1 VFNRSAIQP
10 NSTVSP
16 CSPPSPRPLSPA
28 LPIRLSDGEVHFL
41 WSFIQGSIMI
51 PETRRALRRA
61 WGMCQRHS
69 YGFLAVDAAF
79 RHGWLHAPTIL
90 YADLMERARAAL
102 DIGGLFWPARLAARL
117 RARGSCLMCDL
128 GYGPHSVGT
137 LRPELLAQ
145 GQNPTEIARFV
156 YVTAPFWRWAVCGRC
171 EGSGTPNRC
180 RPHLCEELAA
190 GAAVDLD
197 AQRTLVGEIHQ
208 HIQRYHRAFRW
219 EDRGTD
225 TVEDRAALISAVGWC
240 SGWQVWLD
248 DSLRR

>member
-117 RARGSCLMCDL
+117 RARGPCLMCGL
-128 GYGPHSVGT
+128 VSV
-137 LRPELLAQ
+137 
-145 GQNPTEIARFV
+145 
-156 YVTAPFWRWAVCGRC
+156 APD
-171 EGSGTPNRC
+171 TPV
-180 RPHLCEELAA
+180 AD
-190 GAAVDLD
+190 GAA
-197 AQRTLVGEIHQ
+197 TLANQGRHPILVLEDGRLLGVIG
-208 HIQRYHRAFRW
+208 RA
-219 EDRGTD
+219 D
-225 TVEDRAALISAVGWC
+225 VVRALLEAG
-240 SGWQVWLD
+240 
-248 DSLRR
+248 